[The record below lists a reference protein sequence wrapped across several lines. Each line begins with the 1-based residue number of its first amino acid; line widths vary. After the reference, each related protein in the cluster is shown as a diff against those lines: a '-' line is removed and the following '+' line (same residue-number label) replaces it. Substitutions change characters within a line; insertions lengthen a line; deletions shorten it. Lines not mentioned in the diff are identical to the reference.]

1 MDIRFY
7 NEIESNPIIA
17 AVKDMDGLHKAVKI
31 DSIRI
36 IFILFGDVCNI
47 VQIVDEIKENNKVAM
62 VHIDLIVGLSA
73 KDISVDFIKKNTK
86 ADGIITTKPNLIKRA
101 KELSLYTVLR
111 FFLIDSMALEN
122 VLNRKTT

>member
-47 VQIVDEIKENNKVAM
+47 AQIVDEIKENNKVAM

-73 KDISVDFIKKNTK
+73 KDISVDFIKN
-86 ADGIITTKPNLIKRA
+86 NFEFIKHSYEESILWLW
-101 KELSLYTVLR
+101 KT
-111 FFLIDSMALEN
+111 F
-122 VLNRKTT
+122 LNRKTT

>member
-36 IFILFGDVCNI
+36 IFILCMYLVYF
-47 VQIVDEIKENNKVAM
+47 
-62 VHIDLIVGLSA
+62 
-73 KDISVDFIKKNTK
+73 
-86 ADGIITTKPNLIKRA
+86 NL
-101 KELSLYTVLR
+101 
-111 FFLIDSMALEN
+111 F
-122 VLNRKTT
+122 

>member
-36 IFILFGDVCNI
+36 IFILFGETKLKKI
-47 VQIVDEIKENNKVAM
+47 IKLQWY
-62 VHIDLIVGLSA
+62 ILI
-73 KDISVDFIKKNTK
+73 
-86 ADGIITTKPNLIKRA
+86 
-101 KELSLYTVLR
+101 
-111 FFLIDSMALEN
+111 
-122 VLNRKTT
+122 

>member
-47 VQIVDEIKENNKVAM
+47 VQIVDEIKENNKKNFKTNKM
-62 VHIDLIVGLSA
+62 STYCWGINHRQRRYNGCT
-73 KDISVDFIKKNTK
+73 FIRSCMCIFNKS
-86 ADGIITTKPNLIKRA
+86 GH
-101 KELSLYTVLR
+101 
-111 FFLIDSMALEN
+111 LEN
-122 VLNRKTT
+122 VVEYQRGTKV

>member
-47 VQIVDEIKENNKVAM
+47 AQIVDEIKENNKVA
-62 VHIDLIVGLSA
+62 IVRYIPG
-73 KDISVDFIKKNTK
+73 
-86 ADGIITTKPNLIKRA
+86 
-101 KELSLYTVLR
+101 
-111 FFLIDSMALEN
+111 
-122 VLNRKTT
+122 

>member
-47 VQIVDEIKENNKVAM
+47 AQIVDEIK
-62 VHIDLIVGLSA
+62 
-73 KDISVDFIKKNTK
+73 
-86 ADGIITTKPNLIKRA
+86 
-101 KELSLYTVLR
+101 
-111 FFLIDSMALEN
+111 
-122 VLNRKTT
+122 